1 MKKGCGDML
10 NIDLMDVLDNAVS
23 VISYEFDE
31 DTYHVDVIGGISVK
45 EDVLRDVLG
54 NQFSEE
60 TLMELVD
67 VLNDSTREVSEFI
80 KDTDDRY
87 VGLTDMVYD
96 WEARLLD
103 NNEIWI
109 EVSVVDFYY
118 DAAERIS
125 YMRGL

>member
-1 MKKGCGDML
+1 MAK
-10 NIDLMDVLDNAVS
+10 IDLMDVLDVAVS
-23 VISYEFDE
+23 AIAYEFDE
-31 DTYHVDVIGGISVK
+31 DTYHVDVIGGISIS
-45 EDVLRDVLG
+45 ESAMRDVLG
-54 NQFSEE
+54 GTVDED
-60 TLMELVD
+60 TLYEIVD
-67 VLNDSTREVSEFI
+67 LLNDSTREVSEFI

-118 DAAERIS
+118 DAAERIT
-125 YMRGL
+125 YMMGL